1 MSITH
6 QNMRRLHEWY
16 SALNSTV
23 VALPGECY
31 KVKAGIVYLQG
42 KSCVADTWALQELV
56 RWGTIQI
63 NVPSPLPFNA
73 TYLSVMSRS
82 IIGVPSP
89 LPFNAT
95 YLSVMLS
102 ASDSFSTMA
111 LYKSIY
117 LSIYLIKI
125 QGQGQWQ
132 ELKVQGQ
139 GLFFE
144 DNNTSIYHHK
154 S

>member
-73 TYLSVMSRS
+73 TYLSVM
-82 IIGVPSP
+82 
-89 LPFNAT
+89 
-95 YLSVMLS
+95 LS